1 MKDDYPQEI
10 RRMVWDVILPHLN
23 RCKEL
28 RLDIDGADLPAVQD
42 LSFPVLETFDLAS
55 CLATYDDVYD
65 WLSRAIERAAKLTK
79 IVPFTPQA
87 SVPYSQLRMLKIR
100 AMRQDN
106 AELLLSHLSDCKAF
120 ERLDILIQEE
130 PSDEDLPTMDVT
142 LPSLHQLRIDVHVC
156 TDASTIVRALLH
168 SLAMPT
174 LVTFKLSQD
183 RWPGSDV
190 LHILARRSPLLHRLE
205 LTTNGVGEEL
215 NTSTIFSS
223 TLLSFLPNLS
233 HLQCF
238 IFKFASAFVD
248 ASDAIVHADLFTA
261 APSWLLTR
269 LSPNNDHSE
278 SESSVSFLPN
288 LRHIHLETEDTALD
302 PSVVHKFQEVT
313 PARVATGPLR
323 ELYLT
328 LKGENVRTMGGHVPI
343 DG

>member
-142 LPSLHQLRIDVHVC
+142 LPSLHQLRIHVH
-156 TDASTIVRALLH
+156 
-168 SLAMPT
+168 
-174 LVTFKLSQD
+174 
-183 RWPGSDV
+183 
-190 LHILARRSPLLHRLE
+190 
-205 LTTNGVGEEL
+205 
-215 NTSTIFSS
+215 
-223 TLLSFLPNLS
+223 
-233 HLQCF
+233 CF